1 MPSIRSEKTFFLCRL
16 DTETFDRLQARVE
29 AGGGSKASIFRCFV
43 ASYMSGDFR
52 PVLSLPKPEERNR
65 HGMTLS
71 LKMEKDYGERF
82 RSTVMGNGHSVSRLF
97 MEFISSPLLETTNE
111 DRSRK
116 DKRCSV
122 AIGKELHEALQAC
135 LSGEGRT
142 FGDLFREFADYYVA
156 NRKLPDGCEN
166 ATPARSGSFS
176 ASFAWGT
183 LHLGTQN
190 ALYEA
195 AKENRQSVPEL
206 FRMYSAWYLSAKG
219 AGESRAGDSG
229 YPSARGVLCA

>member
-1 MPSIRSEKTFFLCRL
+1 
-16 DTETFDRLQARVE
+16 
-29 AGGGSKASIFRCFV
+29 
-43 ASYMSGDFR
+43 MSGDFR
-52 PVLSLPKPEERNR
+52 PVLSVPKPEERNR

-97 MEFISSPLLETTNE
+97 IEFISGPLLETTNE
-111 DRSRK
+111 DRSRR

-122 AIGKELHEALQAC
+122 AIGKKLHEALQVC

-166 ATPARSGSFS
+166 VAPARSGSFS
-176 ASFAWGT
+176 TSFAWGT
-183 LHLGTQN
+183 LHLDTRN

-219 AGESRAGDSG
+219 AGESRAGDSR